1 MGKPFGF
8 VCDKVKG
15 NMTKKTKIKICAVGV
30 AVFTIFPIVQVDIV
44 GIVVGAICFA
54 VLSFWS
60 WDTLN

>member
-1 MGKPFGF
+1 
-8 VCDKVKG
+8 
-15 NMTKKTKIKICAVGV
+15 MTKKTKIKICAVGV